1 MNNLFQSYYEQVLSH
16 FPELFDEADEQEHI
30 GISLCLLPII
40 QPDLLEKMAKT
51 ELENADADSSI
62 IGGLKGSQHR
72 GILPTAQTW
81 VYLSCA
87 EDFGKKAAFI
97 QSLPNYWSLENAL
110 LNLEAAPVGEPI
122 LSGRLT
128 FSPYFKKKHQGHPLI
143 FEQRLSQ
150 LGLGNFIKTK
160 LQLTD
165 LVLNNEVEN
174 SLLEIEYWQLF
185 AATNQSKVEFA
196 KRIKPG
202 FKVLFHGKPGTG
214 KTQVAGI
221 LGNKLKKAV
230 YRIDLS
236 QIVSKYLGETE
247 KNLGRVFDLAES
259 RDWILFF
266 DEGDALFGKRTAV
279 NSSHDRYANQEVAYL
294 LQKIEDYAGI
304 VIISTNLKDNIDPA
318 FLRRFQIITEFELP
332 NASQRFK
339 IWKKLLGE
347 LGKLKIQ
354 ISDDE
359 LHEIAK
365 VELSG
370 GSITNV
376 VVFAMQ
382 KAHYQKTSINI
393 SLLKEGII
401 KELRKENR
409 LMSL

>member
-1 MNNLFQSYYEQVLSH
+1 MINLFQSYYEQVLTH

-30 GISLCLLPII
+30 GICLCLMPIV
-40 QPDLLEKMAKT
+40 QPDLLEKIVKT
-51 ELENADADSSI
+51 EMENADADSSI
-62 IGGLKGSQHR
+62 IGGIKGSQHR
-72 GILPTAQTW
+72 GIMATAQTW

-87 EDFGKKAAFI
+87 DDFGKKAAFI
-97 QSLPNYWSLENAL
+97 QSLPNYWTMDNAL
-110 LNLEAAPVGEPI
+110 LSLEAAPVGEPI
-122 LSGRLT
+122 LSGRLV

-150 LGLGNFIKTK
+150 LGLGSFIKTK

-165 LVLNNEVEN
+165 LVLNSEIEN
-174 SLLEIEYWQLF
+174 SILEIEYWQQF
-185 AATNQSKVEFA
+185 GNSNQQKIEFI

-202 FKVLFHGKPGTG
+202 LKVLFHGKPGTG

-236 QIVSKYLGETE
+236 QIVSKFIGETE

-304 VIISTNLKDNIDPA
+304 VIISTNLKDNIDSA

-332 NASQRFK
+332 NAPQRLK
-339 IWKKLLGE
+339 IWQKLLSE
-347 LGKLKIQ
+347 LGKQKIQ
-354 ISDDE
+354 VSSEEYHE
-359 LHEIAK
+359 LSK

-370 GSITNV
+370 GSITNIV
-376 VVFAMQ
+376 TFAMQ
-382 KAHYQKTSINI
+382 KAYYQKTSINL